1 MSTSKL
7 IASSKIKGC
16 CTVTLREH
24 AHGRM
29 GSTYMVQYG
38 KQVEHYD
45 SIVLA
50 QESYQSSVMHQFS
63 CAGWNDGWPY
73 YL

>member
-29 GSTYMVQYG
+29 GSTYMVRYG
-38 KQVEHYD
+38 KQVEHYVN
-45 SIVLA
+45 IVLA
-50 QESYQSSVMHQFS
+50 QESYQASVMHQFG
-63 CAGWNDGWPY
+63 CAGWND
-73 YL
+73 